1 MSENVEENEK
11 DLENCDHFLK
21 ILLIGNSYVGKTNF
35 ISIYNNKSFSDER
48 ISSVGIDTKKTDITI
63 DDQNIRIQLWDSIGK
78 DKSRATTQNCYL
90 RVQGIMILFDLTSYE
105 SFLSC
110 ETWLKGVRETCGK
123 EIPLLLVGNK
133 SDLDR
138 IVSKD
143 DAEQFAQKNDIGYI
157 EVSCKDNI
165 NIKEAVVKLSQIIIS
180 SRYYR
185 GKSIYTNS
193 SFFLEKT
200 KTTKKKCCK

>member
-1 MSENVEENEK
+1 MSENVDENGKE
-11 DLENCDHFLK
+11 LESCDHFLK

-35 ISIYNNKSFSDER
+35 ISIFNNKSFSDER
-48 ISSVGIDTKKTDITI
+48 ISSVGLDAKKTDITI
-63 DDQNIRIQLWDSIGK
+63 DDQKIRIQLWDSIGT

-110 ETWLKGVRETCGK
+110 ETWLNGIREACGR

-138 IVSKD
+138 IVNKE
-143 DAEQFAQKNDIGYI
+143 DAEQFAQKNNIEYI

-165 NIKEAVVKLSQIIIS
+165 NVEEAVTKLSQNIIA

-185 GKSIYTNS
+185 GKSVYTNS
-193 SFFLEKT
+193 SFFLKST
-200 KTTKKKCCK
+200 KTTKKACCK